1 MLILPK
7 IIESARGLR
16 MPRAQLLVDSS
27 WLIAQYDR
35 RSRGQYVVSELS
47 KLLRGQLLVP
57 QVALTEVL
65 YLLKRQTGIQ
75 GATKFLQEF
84 SNSGLYL

>member
-1 MLILPK
+1 M
-7 IIESARGLR
+7 
-16 MPRAQLLVDSS
+16 
-27 WLIAQYDR
+27 
-35 RSRGQYVVSELS
+35 VSELS

-84 SNSGLYL
+84 NNSGLYL